1 MSPAIPLAITLL
13 VATSAPGSKMDTS
26 LGGLK
31 IGARFQESTFDAKQN
46 LYLLSSGECDGAH
59 LRLVLSSDYQAMMV
73 NEGALYEG
81 LEQWDIDQRVR
92 QFKQEHKPGKINPKT
107 NYGVRLGMT
116 EAEVLRVL
124 GKPKKAIYS
133 KKFQARELIYRRE
146 VVWPK
151 KRGEEARNGT
161 GMLWSNYYLFRNGR
175 LFYIELCQDLVGGA
189 C

>member
-1 MSPAIPLAITLL
+1 MTPAISLAITLL
-13 VATSAPGSKMDTS
+13 AATTAAGRKMDTS

-59 LRLVLSSDYQAMMV
+59 LRLVLSSDHKAMML

-81 LEQWDIDQRVR
+81 LDQWDIDQRVR
-92 QFKQEHKPGKINPKT
+92 QFKQEHKPGKIMPKT
-107 NYGVRLGMT
+107 NNGVRLGMT
-116 EAEVLRVL
+116 EADVLRVL

-151 KRGEEARNGT
+151 KKGAEPLNGT
-161 GMLWSNYYLFRNGR
+161 GMRWSNYYLFRNGR